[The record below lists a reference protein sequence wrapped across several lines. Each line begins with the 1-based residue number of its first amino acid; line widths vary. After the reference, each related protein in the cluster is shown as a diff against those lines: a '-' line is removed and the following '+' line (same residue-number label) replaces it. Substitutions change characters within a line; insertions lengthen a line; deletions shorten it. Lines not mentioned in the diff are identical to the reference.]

1 MLVDL
6 SKVEEEVLSGI
17 RKDRRY
23 NEGNFE
29 IKYIELSAEIRS
41 VVEAAKIYILDN
53 YKKVKDYKDLHL
65 MLRCANHDG
74 TQYFGPKSQKP
85 KKEQGLI
92 SKTLQN
98 AIKRLDKQTI
108 QIKKFDEAVYDWTD
122 GDFSV
127 VFNGVNYNW
136 IDGNSIV
143 DIASYIERKI
153 EEGNK
158 VL

>member
-6 SKVEEEVLSGI
+6 SKGEEEVLSGI

-65 MLRCANHDG
+65 MLRCANHGG

-153 EEGNK
+153 EKGNK

>member
-6 SKVEEEVLSGI
+6 SKGEEEVLSGI

-53 YKKVKDYKDLHL
+53 YKKVKDYKDLRL

-74 TQYFGPKSQKP
+74 TQDLWPKSKKP
-85 KKEQGLI
+85 KKDQGII
-92 SKTLQN
+92 SKTLEN

>member
-6 SKVEEEVLSGI
+6 SKGEEEVLSGI

-65 MLRCANHDG
+65 MLRCVNHDG